1 MQQISSQ
8 SDNQPIDKLFGDQS
22 IDQST
27 NKSIVRSI
35 RVMVFDTHLGFFSQ

>member
-22 IDQST
+22 IDQSIHPPI
-27 NKSIVRSI
+27 NP
-35 RVMVFDTHLGFFSQ
+35 